1 MPGTRKGSEAGQRT
15 RQRPDTLELG
25 VLSADIRQQQQ
36 QREQERELE
45 QEQEQQEPDIEHW
58 SAAAAQP
65 TAATTRRSRWFN
77 FASKSRRR
85 RLLRCEEEQMQL
97 AVEPEHEHDLEQQ
110 QVRLAQPEITNIG
123 NSTLTIASPAATHIK
138 PAVPSSATASSHLAD
153 SFYSLANADAGDE
166 PKAAIDVEQ
175 QYKEQP
181 PSKPRLSVL
190 QRFASWRRSA
200 PDSLPSR
207 RHSRLQSGDLGS
219 QPQLS
224 ASASARNLRRLS
236 QMRRRRSSYYFSD
249 NERRIRA
256 NDKDFNSQFKY
267 HNNYIKTS
275 KYTLLTFLPFNLLE
289 QFQRLANFYFLC
301 LLVLQLIPAI
311 SSLTPVTTAI
321 PLIGVLTLTAVKD
334 AYDDIQRHLSDS
346 QVNNRKSKTLRNGK
360 LVEAKW
366 SDVQVGDVIRLDN
379 NQFVAADIMLLTT
392 SEPNGLCFIETAELD
407 GETNLKAKQC
417 LIETTELGEQ
427 HDLLWNFNG
436 EIICERPN
444 NLLNKF
450 EGTLMWKNQRFALD
464 NDKIL
469 LRGCVLR
476 NTQWCYGVVVFAGVD
491 TKLMQNSGKTQF
503 KSTGVDRLL
512 NFIIIGIVLFL
523 VSICA
528 LFALGCAIWEGL
540 IGQHFQLYLPWE
552 HIIPQEMVASG
563 ATVIGLLVFFSYAI
577 VLNTVVPISLY
588 VSVEVIRFAQS
599 FLINWDEEMYYA
611 RTQTYAKARTT
622 TLNEELGQIQYIF
635 SDKTGT
641 LTQNIMT
648 FNKCS
653 INGRTYGDVIDLRTG
668 ELIEITEQT
677 LFQTCNSNNSKSS
690 KSSSN
695 SKSSSGVNKRS
706 SSSASTAATPT
717 APPTI
722 LVHTAEV
729 HAKKSALLVTQD
741 GGTQLAH
748 SPEELCGRIASEQ
761 ATPAISTMENP
772 LARKQVHYLS
782 PSRSVANED
791 DVDDPGG
798 SKEDPGS
805 RSPSASPSASSGLG
819 ACFTRSGQRMRRQ
832 LSGGLSTSCA
842 SGSVSGDKVIILH
855 DNQPEHEHHHQQQQQ
870 QQQQKQQHEQ
880 QTNRK
885 LVKFNLTPSAS
896 SATECE
902 TSAIDSDS
910 GCCAPFRPHHHSHR
924 NSERNNSSRR
934 NSNCNSNSST
944 NTNTNTNTNN
954 NNSSSSTTTTT
965 TTTNAHH
972 RYLSTHRFATNWS
985 SSHQKVHMLEPVDF
999 SANPHH
1005 EVDFRWYDRTLLDAV
1020 RSDEEHS
1027 QNFFRLLA
1035 LCHTVMAETVDGRLE
1050 YQAQSPDEAA
1060 LVSAARNFGFVFRTR
1075 TPNSITIEVMGRI
1088 EEYELLHILDFNN
1101 VRKRMSVILRR
1112 GNSVV
1117 LYCKGADN
1125 VIYDRLHSGQED
1137 LKARTQDHLNKFAGE
1152 GLRTLV
1158 LAERRLSEQYYNDWR
1173 SRQQEAAL
1181 SMDSRESKLNAVYEE
1196 VESGMQ
1202 LLGVTA
1208 IEDKLQDGVPKS
1220 IANLQNAGIKIWVL
1234 TGDKQETAI
1243 NIGYSCQLLTDE
1255 LVDVFIVDGNSVE
1268 EVEKQLR
1275 QFKESIKIFDRFR
1288 PGGTE
1293 AMNHFNSDSSMDPMS
1308 VAMTQT
1314 SAFMQDANGSTMPP
1328 PPAISVVTFRW
1339 DAKIKDNKG
1348 GPDSAECNDIF
1359 GDPEKNSD
1367 GRRTAPS
1374 VIVDENTGFAL
1385 VVNGHSLVH
1394 CLSPELESKFLDIA
1408 SQCKAVICCRVTP
1421 LQKAL
1426 VVELIKRAKN
1436 AVTLAIGDGA
1446 NDVSMIKAA
1455 HIGVGI
1461 SGQEGLQAVLSSDYA
1476 IAQFCHLE
1484 RLLLV
1489 HGRWSY
1495 YRMCKFLRYFFY
1507 KNFAFTLCHCWY
1519 SLFCGFSAQTVFDP
1533 MFISVYNLFYTSL
1546 PVLALGVFE
1555 QDVSDKNSVE
1565 YPRLYTPGLKSEL
1578 FNIREFIYSVLHGAF
1593 TSLILFLIPYGVYK
1607 DGVSHNGYIL
1617 SDHMTL
1623 GAVVATILIV
1633 DNTAQIALYTSYW
1646 TIVNHITIW
1655 GSLIWYFVLDY
1666 FYNYVIGG
1674 PYVGS
1679 LTQAIKDLT
1688 FWMTMLITVVMLMAP
1703 VLAYKFYLLDVHPSL
1718 SDKIRQKSLK
1728 KVHSRVSSDVRRTPS
1743 SRRGRRSVR
1752 SGYAFAHQEGFGRL
1766 ITSGK
1771 IMHKMPQ
1778 DFAFPLGLGTK
1789 KSQTLHN
1796 SVAASVDGMNNK
1808 QQNHTN
1814 NSGGTKT
1821 NDNNNTNLRH
1831 NQNNQIHSSMADI
1844 RHDGRASGE
1853 RYQGSASTDELSP
1866 RAPCQDLD
1874 TINL

>member
-1 MPGTRKGSEAGQRT
+1 MIGGRRCSEAAR
-15 RQRPDTLELG
+15 RLRRRPDTLELSVLGGQPMETELQEDNERTPTTGAGNVNEPG
-25 VLSADIRQQQQ
+25 VEASEASCSAPSKR
-36 QREQERELE
+36 
-45 QEQEQQEPDIEHW
+45 
-58 SAAAAQP
+58 
-65 TAATTRRSRWFN
+65 TRWFQ
-77 FASKSRRR
+77 FGRSSKNRRKRLHCDEDEDVEQPDRRNSDLEGSRRA
-85 RLLRCEEEQMQL
+85 C
-97 AVEPEHEHDLEQQ
+97 
-110 QVRLAQPEITNIG
+110 LAQPEGMNIG
-123 NSTLTIASPAATHIK
+123 SSTQTIVTPLMIG
-138 PAVPSSATASSHLAD
+138 D
-153 SFYSLANADAGDE
+153 SFYSLAPGGGNPPPNKSDDQE
-166 PKAAIDVEQ
+166 L
-175 QYKEQP
+175 YKQRD
-181 PSKPRLSVL
+181 PSVASESKSV
-190 QRFASWRRSA
+190 
-200 PDSLPSR
+200 PS
-207 RHSRLQSGDLGS
+207 
-219 QPQLS
+219 
-224 ASASARNLRRLS
+224 LRRLS
-236 QMRRRRSSYYFSD
+236 QIRRRRSSYYFSE

-256 NDKDFNSQFKY
+256 NDKEFNAQFKY

-275 KYTLLTFLPFNLLE
+275 KYSLFTFLPFNLLE

-334 AYDDIQRHLSDS
+334 AYDDIQRHISDS

-366 SDVQVGDVIRLDN
+366 SEVQVGDVIRLDN
-379 NQFVAADIMLLTT
+379 NQFVAADTLLLST

-417 LIETTELGEQ
+417 LTETIELGDR

-450 EGTLMWKNQRFALD
+450 DGTLIWRGQRFALD
-464 NDKIL
+464 NEKIL

-528 LFALGCAIWEGL
+528 LFAIGCAIWEGL

-552 HIIPQEMVASG
+552 HIIPKDYIPTG

-588 VSVEVIRFAQS
+588 VSVEVIRFVQS
-599 FLINWDEEMYYA
+599 FLINWDEEMYYP
-611 RTQTYAKARTT
+611 TTNTYAKARTT

-653 INGRTYGDVIDLRTG
+653 INGRSYGDVIDLRTG
-668 ELIEITEQT
+668 ELVEITE
-677 LFQTCNSNNSKSS
+677 
-690 KSSSN
+690 
-695 SKSSSGVNKRS
+695 
-706 SSSASTAATPT
+706 
-717 APPTI
+717 
-722 LVHTAEV
+722 
-729 HAKKSALLVTQD
+729 ALQ
-741 GGTQLAH
+741 
-748 SPEELCGRIASEQ
+748 S
-761 ATPAISTMENP
+761 
-772 LARKQVHYLS
+772 
-782 PSRSVANED
+782 
-791 DVDDPGG
+791 
-798 SKEDPGS
+798 
-805 RSPSASPSASSGLG
+805 
-819 ACFTRSGQRMRRQ
+819 
-832 LSGGLSTSCA
+832 
-842 SGSVSGDKVIILH
+842 
-855 DNQPEHEHHHQQQQQ
+855 
-870 QQQQKQQHEQ
+870 
-880 QTNRK
+880 
-885 LVKFNLTPSAS
+885 
-896 SATECE
+896 
-902 TSAIDSDS
+902 
-910 GCCAPFRPHHHSHR
+910 
-924 NSERNNSSRR
+924 
-934 NSNCNSNSST
+934 
-944 NTNTNTNTNN
+944 
-954 NNSSSSTTTTT
+954 
-965 TTTNAHH
+965 
-972 RYLSTHRFATNWS
+972 
-985 SSHQKVHMLEPVDF
+985 VDF

-1005 EVDFRWYDRTLLDAV
+1005 ESDFRWYDRTLLDAV

-1027 QNFFRLLA
+1027 HVFFRLLA
-1035 LCHTVMAETVDGRLE
+1035 LCHTVMAETVDGKLE

-1075 TPNSITIEVMGRI
+1075 TPNSITIEVMGQT
-1088 EEYELLHILDFNN
+1088 EEYELLNILDFNN

-1112 GNSVV
+1112 GDSMV

-1125 VIYDRLHSGQED
+1125 VIYDRLHGGQED
-1137 LKARTQDHLNKFAGE
+1137 LKARTLDHLNKFAGE
-1152 GLRTLV
+1152 GLRTLA
-1158 LAERRLSEQYYNDWR
+1158 LAERRLTEQYYNDWR

-1181 SMDSRESKLNAVYEE
+1181 SMDSREQKLNAIYEE
-1196 VESGMQ
+1196 IESEMQ
-1202 LLGVTA
+1202 LVGVTA

-1255 LVDVFIVDGNSVE
+1255 LADVFIVDGNSVE

-1275 QFKESIKIFDRFR
+1275 QFKESIRIYNRFR
-1288 PGGTE
+1288 PGG
-1293 AMNHFNSDSSMDPMS
+1293 FDPFDRLNSDSNMDPLS
-1308 VAMTQT
+1308 VTMTQT
-1314 SAFMQDANGSTMPP
+1314 SAFMQETNLPPTPPP

-1339 DAKIKDNKG
+1339 DEKNKDNKG
-1348 GPDSAECNDIF
+1348 GPDSAECNDLF
-1359 GDPEKNSD
+1359 GDEKGSED
-1367 GRRTAPS
+1367 GGTAS
-1374 VIVDENTGFAL
+1374 IVVDENTGFAL

-1394 CLSPELESKFLDIA
+1394 CLSPELENKFLDIA
-1408 SQCKAVICCRVTP
+1408 SQCKTVICCRVTP

-1461 SGQEGLQAVLSSDYA
+1461 SGQEGLQAVLSSDYS
-1476 IAQFCHLE
+1476 IAQFRYLE

-1519 SLFCGFSAQTVFDP
+1519 SFFCGFSAQTVFDP

-1555 QDVSDKNSVE
+1555 QDVSDKNSLE
-1565 YPRLYTPGLKSEL
+1565 FPRLYTPGLKSEL

-1593 TSLILFLIPYGVYK
+1593 TSLVLFLIPYGVYK
-1607 DGVSHNGYIL
+1607 DGVSANGFIV

-1633 DNTAQIALYTSYW
+1633 DNTAQISLYTSYW
-1646 TIVNHITIW
+1646 TVVNHVTIW
-1655 GSLIWYFVLDY
+1655 GSLVWYFVLDY

-1679 LTQAIKDLT
+1679 LTQAMKDLT
-1688 FWMTMLITVVMLMAP
+1688 FWVTMLITVMTLVAP

-1728 KVHSRVSSDVRRTPS
+1728 KIHSRASSDVRRTAS

-1771 IMHKMPQ
+1771 IMHKLPQ

-1789 KSQTLHN
+1789 KTQVLHN
-1796 SVAASVDGMNNK
+1796 NLNSADGPNSKSNNVTG
-1808 QQNHTN
+1808 QHMV
-1814 NSGGTKT
+1814 
-1821 NDNNNTNLRH
+1821 NNNTNMRQ
-1831 NQNNQIHSSMADI
+1831 NQNQNHSSMADI
-1844 RHDGRASGE
+1844 TADGRANGGDDGRGSG
-1853 RYQGSASTDELSP
+1853 GSDDMSP

>member
-1 MPGTRKGSEAGQRT
+1 MGTKT
-15 RQRPDTLELG
+15 
-25 VLSADIRQQQQ
+25 
-36 QREQERELE
+36 
-45 QEQEQQEPDIEHW
+45 
-58 SAAAAQP
+58 
-65 TAATTRRSRWFN
+65 
-77 FASKSRRR
+77 
-85 RLLRCEEEQMQL
+85 
-97 AVEPEHEHDLEQQ
+97 
-110 QVRLAQPEITNIG
+110 
-123 NSTLTIASPAATHIK
+123 
-138 PAVPSSATASSHLAD
+138 
-153 SFYSLANADAGDE
+153 
-166 PKAAIDVEQ
+166 
-175 QYKEQP
+175 
-181 PSKPRLSVL
+181 
-190 QRFASWRRSA
+190 
-200 PDSLPSR
+200 
-207 RHSRLQSGDLGS
+207 
-219 QPQLS
+219 QPQL
-224 ASASARNLRRLS
+224 AKE
-236 QMRRRRSSYYFSD
+236 

-256 NDKDFNSQFKY
+256 NDKEFNAQFKY

-275 KYTLLTFLPFNLLE
+275 KYSLFTFLPFNLLE

-334 AYDDIQRHLSDS
+334 AYDDIQRHISDS

-366 SDVQVGDVIRLDN
+366 SEVQVGDVIRLDN
-379 NQFVAADIMLLTT
+379 NQFVAADTLLLST

-417 LIETTELGEQ
+417 LTETIELGDR

-450 EGTLMWKNQRFALD
+450 DGTLIWRGQRFALD
-464 NDKIL
+464 NEKIL

-528 LFALGCAIWEGL
+528 LFAIGCAIWEGL

-552 HIIPQEMVASG
+552 HIIPKDYIPTG

-588 VSVEVIRFAQS
+588 VSVEVIRFVQS
-599 FLINWDEEMYYA
+599 FLINWDEEMYYP
-611 RTQTYAKARTT
+611 TTNTYAKARTT

-653 INGRTYGDVIDLRTG
+653 INGRSYGDVIDLRTG
-668 ELIEITEQT
+668 ELVEITE
-677 LFQTCNSNNSKSS
+677 
-690 KSSSN
+690 
-695 SKSSSGVNKRS
+695 
-706 SSSASTAATPT
+706 
-717 APPTI
+717 
-722 LVHTAEV
+722 
-729 HAKKSALLVTQD
+729 ALQ
-741 GGTQLAH
+741 
-748 SPEELCGRIASEQ
+748 S
-761 ATPAISTMENP
+761 
-772 LARKQVHYLS
+772 
-782 PSRSVANED
+782 
-791 DVDDPGG
+791 
-798 SKEDPGS
+798 
-805 RSPSASPSASSGLG
+805 
-819 ACFTRSGQRMRRQ
+819 
-832 LSGGLSTSCA
+832 
-842 SGSVSGDKVIILH
+842 
-855 DNQPEHEHHHQQQQQ
+855 
-870 QQQQKQQHEQ
+870 
-880 QTNRK
+880 
-885 LVKFNLTPSAS
+885 
-896 SATECE
+896 
-902 TSAIDSDS
+902 
-910 GCCAPFRPHHHSHR
+910 
-924 NSERNNSSRR
+924 
-934 NSNCNSNSST
+934 
-944 NTNTNTNTNN
+944 
-954 NNSSSSTTTTT
+954 
-965 TTTNAHH
+965 
-972 RYLSTHRFATNWS
+972 
-985 SSHQKVHMLEPVDF
+985 VDF

-1005 EVDFRWYDRTLLDAV
+1005 ETDFRWYDRTLLDAV

-1027 QNFFRLLA
+1027 HVFFRLLA
-1035 LCHTVMAETVDGRLE
+1035 LCHTVMAETVDGKLE

-1075 TPNSITIEVMGRI
+1075 TPNSITIEVMGQT
-1088 EEYELLHILDFNN
+1088 EEYELLNILDFNN

-1112 GNSVV
+1112 GDSMV

-1125 VIYDRLHSGQED
+1125 VIYDRLHGGQED

-1152 GLRTLV
+1152 GLRTLA
-1158 LAERRLSEQYYNDWR
+1158 LAERRLTEQYYNDWR

-1181 SMDSRESKLNAVYEE
+1181 SMDSREQKLNAIYEE
-1196 VESGMQ
+1196 IESEMQ
-1202 LLGVTA
+1202 LVGVTA

-1255 LVDVFIVDGNSVE
+1255 LADVFIVDGNSVE

-1275 QFKESIKIFDRFR
+1275 QFKESIKIYNRFR
-1288 PGGTE
+1288 PGGFE
-1293 AMNHFNSDSSMDPMS
+1293 ALDRLNSDSNMDPLS
-1308 VAMTQT
+1308 VTMTQT
-1314 SAFMQDANGSTMPP
+1314 SAFMQETNLPPTPPP

-1339 DAKIKDNKG
+1339 DEKNKDNKG
-1348 GPDSAECNDIF
+1348 GPDSAECNDLF
-1359 GDPEKNSD
+1359 GDDKRSED
-1367 GRRTAPS
+1367 GGTAS
-1374 VIVDENTGFAL
+1374 IVVDESTGFAL

-1394 CLSPELESKFLDIA
+1394 CLSPELENKFLDIA

-1461 SGQEGLQAVLSSDYA
+1461 SGQEGLQAVLSSDYS
-1476 IAQFCHLE
+1476 IAQFRYLE

-1555 QDVSDKNSVE
+1555 QDVSDKNSLE
-1565 YPRLYTPGLKSEL
+1565 FPRLYTPGLKSEL

-1593 TSLILFLIPYGVYK
+1593 TSLVLFLIPYGVYK
-1607 DGVSHNGYIL
+1607 DGVSANGFIV

-1633 DNTAQIALYTSYW
+1633 DNTAQISLYTSYW
-1646 TIVNHITIW
+1646 TVVNHVTIW
-1655 GSLIWYFVLDY
+1655 GSLVWYFVLDY

-1679 LTQAIKDLT
+1679 LSQAMKDLT
-1688 FWMTMLITVVMLMAP
+1688 FWVTMLITVMALVAP

-1728 KVHSRVSSDVRRTPS
+1728 KIHSRTSSVVRRTAS

-1771 IMHKMPQ
+1771 IMHKLPQ

-1789 KSQTLHN
+1789 KTQVLHN
-1796 SVAASVDGMNNK
+1796 NLNSADGPNSK
-1808 QQNHTN
+1808 TN
-1814 NSGGTKT
+1814 NVTGHHMV
-1821 NDNNNTNLRH
+1821 NNNTNMRQ
-1831 NQNNQIHSSMADI
+1831 NQNQHHSSMADI
-1844 RHDGRASGE
+1844 TADGRGNGGDDGRGSG
-1853 RYQGSASTDELSP
+1853 GSDDMSP

>member
-1 MPGTRKGSEAGQRT
+1 MGTKT
-15 RQRPDTLELG
+15 
-25 VLSADIRQQQQ
+25 
-36 QREQERELE
+36 
-45 QEQEQQEPDIEHW
+45 
-58 SAAAAQP
+58 
-65 TAATTRRSRWFN
+65 
-77 FASKSRRR
+77 
-85 RLLRCEEEQMQL
+85 
-97 AVEPEHEHDLEQQ
+97 
-110 QVRLAQPEITNIG
+110 
-123 NSTLTIASPAATHIK
+123 
-138 PAVPSSATASSHLAD
+138 
-153 SFYSLANADAGDE
+153 
-166 PKAAIDVEQ
+166 
-175 QYKEQP
+175 
-181 PSKPRLSVL
+181 
-190 QRFASWRRSA
+190 
-200 PDSLPSR
+200 
-207 RHSRLQSGDLGS
+207 
-219 QPQLS
+219 QPQL
-224 ASASARNLRRLS
+224 AKE
-236 QMRRRRSSYYFSD
+236 

-256 NDKDFNSQFKY
+256 NDKEFNAQFKY

-275 KYTLLTFLPFNLLE
+275 KYSLFTFLPFNLLE

-334 AYDDIQRHLSDS
+334 AYDDIQRHISDS

-366 SDVQVGDVIRLDN
+366 SEVQVGDVIRLDN
-379 NQFVAADIMLLTT
+379 NQFVAADTLLLST

-417 LIETTELGEQ
+417 LTETIELGDR
-427 HDLLWNFNG
+427 HDSLWNFNG

-450 EGTLMWKNQRFALD
+450 DGTLIWRGQRFALD
-464 NDKIL
+464 NEKIL

-528 LFALGCAIWEGL
+528 LFAIGCAIWEGL

-552 HIIPQEMVASG
+552 HIIPKDYIPTG

-588 VSVEVIRFAQS
+588 VSVEVIRFVQS
-599 FLINWDEEMYYA
+599 FLINWDEEMYYP
-611 RTQTYAKARTT
+611 TTNTYAKARTT

-653 INGRTYGDVIDLRTG
+653 INGRSYGDVIDLRTG
-668 ELIEITEQT
+668 ELVEITEQQT
-677 LFQTCNSNNSKSS
+677 IFQNSNTNNRPSPL
-690 KSSSN
+690 
-695 SKSSSGVNKRS
+695 SGAIV
-706 SSSASTAATPT
+706 
-717 APPTI
+717 APPAAPPPII
-722 LVHTAEV
+722 LVHKAEV
-729 HAKKSALLVTQD
+729 HAKKTSMVVTSSGEAQVLPDRPRSDIERSAPPMD
-741 GGTQLAH
+741 
-748 SPEELCGRIASEQ
+748 ASEKRPGLKHVRYS
-761 ATPAISTMENP
+761 A
-772 LARKQVHYLS
+772 
-782 PSRSVANED
+782 PSRSQDAD
-791 DVDDPGG
+791 AG
-798 SKEDPGS
+798 
-805 RSPSASPSASSGLG
+805 RLSPRLDG
-819 ACFTRSGQRMRRQ
+819 
-832 LSGGLSTSCA
+832 SGGLSPPVGNEERRISGGFKRSGAGCMQRQLSRTSSC
-842 SGSVSGDKVIILH
+842 DKAL
-855 DNQPEHEHHHQQQQQ
+855 Q
-870 QQQQKQQHEQ
+870 
-880 QTNRK
+880 
-885 LVKFNLTPSAS
+885 S
-896 SATECE
+896 
-902 TSAIDSDS
+902 
-910 GCCAPFRPHHHSHR
+910 
-924 NSERNNSSRR
+924 
-934 NSNCNSNSST
+934 
-944 NTNTNTNTNN
+944 
-954 NNSSSSTTTTT
+954 
-965 TTTNAHH
+965 
-972 RYLSTHRFATNWS
+972 
-985 SSHQKVHMLEPVDF
+985 VDF

-1005 EVDFRWYDRTLLDAV
+1005 ESDFRWYDRTLLDAV

-1027 QNFFRLLA
+1027 HVFFRLLA
-1035 LCHTVMAETVDGRLE
+1035 LCHTVMAETVDGKLE

-1075 TPNSITIEVMGRI
+1075 TPNSITIEVMGQT
-1088 EEYELLHILDFNN
+1088 EEYELLNILDFNN

-1112 GNSVV
+1112 GDSMV

-1125 VIYDRLHSGQED
+1125 VIYDRLHGGQED

-1152 GLRTLV
+1152 GLRTLA
-1158 LAERRLSEQYYNDWR
+1158 LAERRLTEQYYNDWR

-1181 SMDSRESKLNAVYEE
+1181 SMDSREQKLNAIYEE
-1196 VESGMQ
+1196 IESEMQ
-1202 LLGVTA
+1202 LVGVTA

-1255 LVDVFIVDGNSVE
+1255 LADVFIVDGNSVE

-1275 QFKESIKIFDRFR
+1275 QFKESIKIYNRFR
-1288 PGGTE
+1288 PGG
-1293 AMNHFNSDSSMDPMS
+1293 FDPFDRLNSDSNMDPLS
-1308 VAMTQT
+1308 VTMTQT
-1314 SAFMQDANGSTMPP
+1314 SAFMQETNLPPTPPP
-1328 PPAISVVTFRW
+1328 PPAISVVTF
-1339 DAKIKDNKG
+1339 
-1348 GPDSAECNDIF
+1348 SAECNNLF
-1359 GDPEKNSD
+1359 GDEKGSED
-1367 GRRTAPS
+1367 GGTAS
-1374 VIVDENTGFAL
+1374 IVVDENTGFAL

-1394 CLSPELESKFLDIA
+1394 CLSPELENKFLDIA

-1461 SGQEGLQAVLSSDYA
+1461 SGQEGLQAVLSSDYS
-1476 IAQFCHLE
+1476 IAQFRYLE

-1555 QDVSDKNSVE
+1555 QDVSDKNSLE
-1565 YPRLYTPGLKSEL
+1565 FPRLYTPGLKSEL

-1593 TSLILFLIPYGVYK
+1593 TSLVLFLIPYGVYK
-1607 DGVSHNGYIL
+1607 DGVSANGFVV

-1633 DNTAQIALYTSYW
+1633 DNTAQISLYTSYW
-1646 TIVNHITIW
+1646 TVVNHVTIW
-1655 GSLIWYFVLDY
+1655 GSLVWYFVLDY

-1679 LTQAIKDLT
+1679 LTQAMKDLT
-1688 FWMTMLITVVMLMAP
+1688 FWVTMLITVMALVAP

-1728 KVHSRVSSDVRRTPS
+1728 KIHSRASSDVRRTAS

-1771 IMHKMPQ
+1771 IMHKLPQ

-1789 KSQTLHN
+1789 KTQVLHN
-1796 SVAASVDGMNNK
+1796 NLNSADGPNSKGNNVTG
-1808 QQNHTN
+1808 HHMV
-1814 NSGGTKT
+1814 
-1821 NDNNNTNLRH
+1821 NNNTNMRH
-1831 NQNNQIHSSMADI
+1831 NQNQNHSSMADI
-1844 RHDGRASGE
+1844 TADGRGNGGDDGRGSG
-1853 RYQGSASTDELSP
+1853 GSDDMSP

>member
-1 MPGTRKGSEAGQRT
+1 MIGGRRCSEAAR
-15 RQRPDTLELG
+15 RLRRRPDTLELS
-25 VLSADIRQQQQ
+25 VLGGQPMDTELQEDNERTPTTGAGNVNEIGKEAPEASCSAPSKR
-36 QREQERELE
+36 
-45 QEQEQQEPDIEHW
+45 
-58 SAAAAQP
+58 
-65 TAATTRRSRWFN
+65 TRWFQ
-77 FASKSRRR
+77 FARSSKNRRKRLHCDEDEDVEQPDRRNSDLEGSRRA
-85 RLLRCEEEQMQL
+85 C
-97 AVEPEHEHDLEQQ
+97 
-110 QVRLAQPEITNIG
+110 LAQPEGMNIG
-123 NSTLTIASPAATHIK
+123 SSTQTIATPLMIG
-138 PAVPSSATASSHLAD
+138 D
-153 SFYSLANADAGDE
+153 SFYSLAPGGGNPPPNKSDDQE
-166 PKAAIDVEQ
+166 L
-175 QYKEQP
+175 YKQRD
-181 PSKPRLSVL
+181 PSVASESKSV
-190 QRFASWRRSA
+190 
-200 PDSLPSR
+200 PS
-207 RHSRLQSGDLGS
+207 
-219 QPQLS
+219 
-224 ASASARNLRRLS
+224 LRRLS
-236 QMRRRRSSYYFSD
+236 QIRRRRSSYYFSE

-256 NDKDFNSQFKY
+256 NDKEFNAQFKY

-275 KYTLLTFLPFNLLE
+275 KYSLFTFLPFNLLE

-334 AYDDIQRHLSDS
+334 AYDDIQRHISDS

-366 SDVQVGDVIRLDN
+366 SEVQVGDVIRLDN
-379 NQFVAADIMLLTT
+379 NQFVAADTLLLST

-417 LIETTELGEQ
+417 LTETIELGDR

-450 EGTLMWKNQRFALD
+450 DGTLIWRGQRFALD
-464 NDKIL
+464 NEKIL

-528 LFALGCAIWEGL
+528 LFAIGCAIWEGL

-552 HIIPQEMVASG
+552 HIIPKDYIPTG

-588 VSVEVIRFAQS
+588 VSVEVIRFVQS
-599 FLINWDEEMYYA
+599 FLINWDEEMYYP
-611 RTQTYAKARTT
+611 TTNTYAKARTT

-653 INGRTYGDVIDLRTG
+653 INGRSYGDVIDLRTG
-668 ELIEITEQT
+668 ELVEITE
-677 LFQTCNSNNSKSS
+677 
-690 KSSSN
+690 
-695 SKSSSGVNKRS
+695 
-706 SSSASTAATPT
+706 
-717 APPTI
+717 
-722 LVHTAEV
+722 
-729 HAKKSALLVTQD
+729 ALQ
-741 GGTQLAH
+741 
-748 SPEELCGRIASEQ
+748 S
-761 ATPAISTMENP
+761 
-772 LARKQVHYLS
+772 
-782 PSRSVANED
+782 
-791 DVDDPGG
+791 
-798 SKEDPGS
+798 
-805 RSPSASPSASSGLG
+805 
-819 ACFTRSGQRMRRQ
+819 
-832 LSGGLSTSCA
+832 
-842 SGSVSGDKVIILH
+842 
-855 DNQPEHEHHHQQQQQ
+855 
-870 QQQQKQQHEQ
+870 
-880 QTNRK
+880 
-885 LVKFNLTPSAS
+885 
-896 SATECE
+896 
-902 TSAIDSDS
+902 
-910 GCCAPFRPHHHSHR
+910 
-924 NSERNNSSRR
+924 
-934 NSNCNSNSST
+934 
-944 NTNTNTNTNN
+944 
-954 NNSSSSTTTTT
+954 
-965 TTTNAHH
+965 
-972 RYLSTHRFATNWS
+972 
-985 SSHQKVHMLEPVDF
+985 VDF

-1005 EVDFRWYDRTLLDAV
+1005 ESDFRWYDRTLLDAV

-1027 QNFFRLLA
+1027 HVFFRLLA
-1035 LCHTVMAETVDGRLE
+1035 LCHTVMAETVDGKLE

-1075 TPNSITIEVMGRI
+1075 TPNSITIEVMGQT
-1088 EEYELLHILDFNN
+1088 EEYELLNILDFNN

-1112 GNSVV
+1112 GDSMV

-1125 VIYDRLHSGQED
+1125 VIYDRLHGGQED

-1152 GLRTLV
+1152 GLRTLA
-1158 LAERRLSEQYYNDWR
+1158 LAERRLTEQYYNDWR

-1181 SMDSRESKLNAVYEE
+1181 SMDSREQKLNAIYEE
-1196 VESGMQ
+1196 IESEMQ
-1202 LLGVTA
+1202 LVGVTA

-1255 LVDVFIVDGNSVE
+1255 LADVFIVDGNSVE

-1275 QFKESIKIFDRFR
+1275 QFKESIKIYNRFR
-1288 PGGTE
+1288 PGG
-1293 AMNHFNSDSSMDPMS
+1293 FDPFDRLNSDSNMDPLS
-1308 VAMTQT
+1308 VTMTQT
-1314 SAFMQDANGSTMPP
+1314 SAFMQETNLPPTPPP

-1339 DAKIKDNKG
+1339 DEKNKDNKG
-1348 GPDSAECNDIF
+1348 GPDSAECNDLF
-1359 GDPEKNSD
+1359 GDEKGSED
-1367 GRRTAPS
+1367 GGTAS
-1374 VIVDENTGFAL
+1374 IVVDENTGFAL

-1394 CLSPELESKFLDIA
+1394 CLSPELENKFLDIA

-1461 SGQEGLQAVLSSDYA
+1461 SGQEGLQAVLSSDYS
-1476 IAQFCHLE
+1476 IAQFRYLE

-1555 QDVSDKNSVE
+1555 QDVSDKNSLE
-1565 YPRLYTPGLKSEL
+1565 FPRLYTPGLKSEL

-1593 TSLILFLIPYGVYK
+1593 TSLVLFLIPYGVYK
-1607 DGVSHNGYIL
+1607 DGVSANGFIV

-1633 DNTAQIALYTSYW
+1633 DNTAQISLYTSYW
-1646 TIVNHITIW
+1646 TVVNHVTIW
-1655 GSLIWYFVLDY
+1655 GSLVWYFVLDY

-1679 LTQAIKDLT
+1679 LTQAMKDLT
-1688 FWMTMLITVVMLMAP
+1688 FWVTMLITVMTLVAP

-1728 KVHSRVSSDVRRTPS
+1728 KIHSRASSDVRRTAS

-1771 IMHKMPQ
+1771 IMHKLPQ

-1789 KSQTLHN
+1789 KTQVLHN
-1796 SVAASVDGMNNK
+1796 NLNSADGPNSKSNNVTG
-1808 QQNHTN
+1808 QHMV
-1814 NSGGTKT
+1814 
-1821 NDNNNTNLRH
+1821 NNNTNMRQ
-1831 NQNNQIHSSMADI
+1831 NQNQNHSSMADI
-1844 RHDGRASGE
+1844 TADGRVNGGDDGRGSG
-1853 RYQGSASTDELSP
+1853 GSDDMSP

>member
-1 MPGTRKGSEAGQRT
+1 MGTKT
-15 RQRPDTLELG
+15 
-25 VLSADIRQQQQ
+25 
-36 QREQERELE
+36 
-45 QEQEQQEPDIEHW
+45 
-58 SAAAAQP
+58 
-65 TAATTRRSRWFN
+65 
-77 FASKSRRR
+77 
-85 RLLRCEEEQMQL
+85 
-97 AVEPEHEHDLEQQ
+97 
-110 QVRLAQPEITNIG
+110 
-123 NSTLTIASPAATHIK
+123 
-138 PAVPSSATASSHLAD
+138 
-153 SFYSLANADAGDE
+153 
-166 PKAAIDVEQ
+166 
-175 QYKEQP
+175 
-181 PSKPRLSVL
+181 
-190 QRFASWRRSA
+190 
-200 PDSLPSR
+200 
-207 RHSRLQSGDLGS
+207 
-219 QPQLS
+219 QPQL
-224 ASASARNLRRLS
+224 AKE
-236 QMRRRRSSYYFSD
+236 

-256 NDKDFNSQFKY
+256 NDKEFNAQFKY

-275 KYTLLTFLPFNLLE
+275 KYSLFTFLPFNLLE

-334 AYDDIQRHLSDS
+334 AYDDIQRHISDS

-366 SDVQVGDVIRLDN
+366 SEVQVGDVIRLDN
-379 NQFVAADIMLLTT
+379 NQFVAADTLLLST

-417 LIETTELGEQ
+417 LTETIELGDR

-450 EGTLMWKNQRFALD
+450 DGTLIWRGQRFALD
-464 NDKIL
+464 NEKIL

-528 LFALGCAIWEGL
+528 LFAIGCAIWEGL

-552 HIIPQEMVASG
+552 HIIPKDYIPTG

-588 VSVEVIRFAQS
+588 VSVEVIRFVQS
-599 FLINWDEEMYYA
+599 FLINWDEEMYYP
-611 RTQTYAKARTT
+611 TTNTYAKARTT

-653 INGRTYGDVIDLRTG
+653 INGRSYGDVIDLRTG
-668 ELIEITEQT
+668 ELVEITEQQT
-677 LFQTCNSNNSKSS
+677 IFQNSNTNNRPSP
-690 KSSSN
+690 
-695 SKSSSGVNKRS
+695 SSGAIV
-706 SSSASTAATPT
+706 
-717 APPTI
+717 APPAAPPPII
-722 LVHTAEV
+722 LVHKAEV
-729 HAKKSALLVTQD
+729 HAKKTSMVVTSSGEAQVLPDRPRSDLERSAPPMDTSDKRPGLKHVRYS
-741 GGTQLAH
+741 A
-748 SPEELCGRIASEQ
+748 
-761 ATPAISTMENP
+761 
-772 LARKQVHYLS
+772 
-782 PSRSVANED
+782 PSRSQDED
-791 DVDDPGG
+791 AGRLSPRLGG
-798 SKEDPGS
+798 SGL
-805 RSPSASPSASSGLG
+805 SPPVGNEERRISGG
-819 ACFTRSGQRMRRQ
+819 FKRSGAGCMQRQ
-832 LSGGLSTSCA
+832 LSRTSSC
-842 SGSVSGDKVIILH
+842 DKAL
-855 DNQPEHEHHHQQQQQ
+855 Q
-870 QQQQKQQHEQ
+870 
-880 QTNRK
+880 
-885 LVKFNLTPSAS
+885 S
-896 SATECE
+896 
-902 TSAIDSDS
+902 
-910 GCCAPFRPHHHSHR
+910 
-924 NSERNNSSRR
+924 
-934 NSNCNSNSST
+934 
-944 NTNTNTNTNN
+944 
-954 NNSSSSTTTTT
+954 
-965 TTTNAHH
+965 
-972 RYLSTHRFATNWS
+972 
-985 SSHQKVHMLEPVDF
+985 VDF

-1005 EVDFRWYDRTLLDAV
+1005 ESDFRWYDRTLLDAV

-1027 QNFFRLLA
+1027 HVFFRLLA
-1035 LCHTVMAETVDGRLE
+1035 LCHTVMAETVDGKLE

-1075 TPNSITIEVMGRI
+1075 TPNSITIEVMGQT
-1088 EEYELLHILDFNN
+1088 EEYELLNILDFNN

-1112 GNSVV
+1112 GDSMV

-1125 VIYDRLHSGQED
+1125 VIYDRLHGGQED

-1152 GLRTLV
+1152 GLRTLA
-1158 LAERRLSEQYYNDWR
+1158 LAERRLTEQYYNDWR

-1181 SMDSRESKLNAVYEE
+1181 SMDSREQKLNAIYEE
-1196 VESGMQ
+1196 IESEMQ
-1202 LLGVTA
+1202 LVGVTA

-1255 LVDVFIVDGNSVE
+1255 LADVFIVDGNSVE

-1275 QFKESIKIFDRFR
+1275 QFKESIKIYNRFR
-1288 PGGTE
+1288 PGG
-1293 AMNHFNSDSSMDPMS
+1293 FDPFDRLNSDSNMDPLS
-1308 VAMTQT
+1308 VTMTQT
-1314 SAFMQDANGSTMPP
+1314 SAFMQETNLPPTPPP
-1328 PPAISVVTFRW
+1328 PPAISVVTF
-1339 DAKIKDNKG
+1339 
-1348 GPDSAECNDIF
+1348 SAECNDLF
-1359 GDPEKNSD
+1359 GDEKGSED
-1367 GRRTAPS
+1367 GGTAS
-1374 VIVDENTGFAL
+1374 IVVDENTGFAL

-1394 CLSPELESKFLDIA
+1394 CLSPELENKFLDIA

-1461 SGQEGLQAVLSSDYA
+1461 SGQEGLQAVLSSDYS
-1476 IAQFCHLE
+1476 IAQFRYLE

-1555 QDVSDKNSVE
+1555 QDVSDKNSLE
-1565 YPRLYTPGLKSEL
+1565 FPRLYTPGLKSEL

-1593 TSLILFLIPYGVYK
+1593 TSLVLFLIPYGVYK
-1607 DGVSHNGYIL
+1607 DGVSANGFIV

-1633 DNTAQIALYTSYW
+1633 DNTAQISLYTSYW
-1646 TIVNHITIW
+1646 TVVNHVTIW
-1655 GSLIWYFVLDY
+1655 GSLVWYFVLDY

-1679 LTQAIKDLT
+1679 LTQAMKDLT
-1688 FWMTMLITVVMLMAP
+1688 FWVTMLITVMTLVAP

-1728 KVHSRVSSDVRRTPS
+1728 KIHSRASSDVRRTAS

-1771 IMHKMPQ
+1771 IMHKLPQ

-1789 KSQTLHN
+1789 KTQVLHN
-1796 SVAASVDGMNNK
+1796 NLNSADGPNSKSNNVTG
-1808 QQNHTN
+1808 QHMV
-1814 NSGGTKT
+1814 
-1821 NDNNNTNLRH
+1821 NNNTNMRQ
-1831 NQNNQIHSSMADI
+1831 NQNQNHSSMADI
-1844 RHDGRASGE
+1844 TADGRVNGGDDGRGSG
-1853 RYQGSASTDELSP
+1853 GSDDMSP

>member
-1 MPGTRKGSEAGQRT
+1 MPGPNASHNGEQEYKQQRQMSGAKKVSLLQRLSSWKGSDVQDVPPARCQNHQSTNNCNRN
-15 RQRPDTLELG
+15 RSRSQSHD
-25 VLSADIRQQQQ
+25 LSAAT
-36 QREQERELE
+36 
-45 QEQEQQEPDIEHW
+45 
-58 SAAAAQP
+58 S
-65 TAATTRRSRWFN
+65 TTTRS
-77 FASKSRRR
+77 
-85 RLLRCEEEQMQL
+85 
-97 AVEPEHEHDLEQQ
+97 
-110 QVRLAQPEITNIG
+110 I
-123 NSTLTIASPAATHIK
+123 
-138 PAVPSSATASSHLAD
+138 
-153 SFYSLANADAGDE
+153 
-166 PKAAIDVEQ
+166 
-175 QYKEQP
+175 
-181 PSKPRLSVL
+181 
-190 QRFASWRRSA
+190 
-200 PDSLPSR
+200 
-207 RHSRLQSGDLGS
+207 
-219 QPQLS
+219 
-224 ASASARNLRRLS
+224 RRLS
-236 QMRRRRSSYYFSD
+236 QMRRRRSSYYFSE

-256 NDKDFNSQFKY
+256 NDKEFNTQFKY

-360 LVEAKW
+360 LIEAKW

-379 NQFVAADIMLLTT
+379 NQFVAADILLITT

-417 LIETTELGEQ
+417 LTETIELGEQ
-427 HDLLWNFNG
+427 HDALWSFNG

-450 EGTLMWKNQRFALD
+450 EGTLIWKNQRFALD

-523 VSICA
+523 ISICA
-528 LFALGCAIWEGL
+528 FFAVACAIWEGL
-540 IGQHFQLYLPWE
+540 IGQHFQLYLPWD
-552 HIIPQEMVASG
+552 HIIPKDMVASG

-588 VSVEVIRFAQS
+588 VSVEVIRFVQS

-611 RTQTYAKARTT
+611 RTNTYAKARTT

-668 ELIEITEQT
+668 ELIEINEA
-677 LFQTCNSNNSKSS
+677 
-690 KSSSN
+690 
-695 SKSSSGVNKRS
+695 V
-706 SSSASTAATPT
+706 
-717 APPTI
+717 
-722 LVHTAEV
+722 
-729 HAKKSALLVTQD
+729 
-741 GGTQLAH
+741 
-748 SPEELCGRIASEQ
+748 
-761 ATPAISTMENP
+761 
-772 LARKQVHYLS
+772 
-782 PSRSVANED
+782 PS
-791 DVDDPGG
+791 
-798 SKEDPGS
+798 
-805 RSPSASPSASSGLG
+805 
-819 ACFTRSGQRMRRQ
+819 
-832 LSGGLSTSCA
+832 
-842 SGSVSGDKVIILH
+842 I
-855 DNQPEHEHHHQQQQQ
+855 
-870 QQQQKQQHEQ
+870 
-880 QTNRK
+880 
-885 LVKFNLTPSAS
+885 
-896 SATECE
+896 
-902 TSAIDSDS
+902 
-910 GCCAPFRPHHHSHR
+910 
-924 NSERNNSSRR
+924 
-934 NSNCNSNSST
+934 
-944 NTNTNTNTNN
+944 
-954 NNSSSSTTTTT
+954 
-965 TTTNAHH
+965 
-972 RYLSTHRFATNWS
+972 
-985 SSHQKVHMLEPVDF
+985 DF
-999 SANPHH
+999 SGNPHH
-1005 EVDFRWYDRTLLDAV
+1005 ESDFRWYDRTLLDAV
-1020 RSDEEHS
+1020 RSDEEHTHI
-1027 QNFFRLLA
+1027 FFRLLA

-1075 TPNSITIEVMGRI
+1075 TPNSITIEVMGRL

-1112 GNSVV
+1112 GNAVV

-1125 VIYDRLHSGQED
+1125 VIYDRLHGGQED

-1158 LAERRLSEQYYNDWR
+1158 LAERRLTEQYYNDWR
-1173 SRQQEAAL
+1173 MRQQEASLA
-1181 SMDSRESKLNAVYEE
+1181 MDSREQRLNAIYEE
-1196 VESGMQ
+1196 IESEMQ
-1202 LLGVTA
+1202 LVGVTA

-1255 LVDVFIVDGNSVE
+1255 LADVFIVDGSSVE

-1275 QFKESIKIFDRFR
+1275 QFKESIKIFNRFR
-1288 PGGTE
+1288 PGGTNE
-1293 AMNHFNSDSSMDPMS
+1293 ALNHLNSGSQMDPLS
-1308 VAMTQT
+1308 VTMTQT
-1314 SAFMQDANGSTMPP
+1314 SAFMQETSSTPTPPPQIP

-1339 DAKIKDNKG
+1339 DDKIKDNKG
-1348 GPDSAECNDIF
+1348 GPDSAECNDVF
-1359 GDPEKNSD
+1359 GDPEKSED
-1367 GRRTAPS
+1367 GRTPS
-1374 VIVDENTGFAL
+1374 SIVVDESTGFAL

-1476 IAQFCHLE
+1476 IAQFRYLE

-1555 QDVSDKNSVE
+1555 QDVSDKNSLE
-1565 YPRLYTPGLKSEL
+1565 FPRLYTPGLKSEL

-1607 DGVSHNGYIL
+1607 DGVSQNGYIL

-1633 DNTAQIALYTSYW
+1633 DNTAQVSLYTSYW
-1646 TIVNHITIW
+1646 TVVNHVTIW

-1688 FWMTMLITVVMLMAP
+1688 FWVTMLITVVVLMAP

-1728 KVHSRVSSDVRRTPS
+1728 KIHSRASSDVRRTPS

-1771 IMHKMPQ
+1771 IMHKLPQ

-1789 KSQTLHN
+1789 KTQALHN
-1796 SVAASVDGMNNK
+1796 NVSEGNNTSSTK
-1808 QQNHTN
+1808 PTANHHNNN
-1814 NSGGTKT
+1814 NS
-1821 NDNNNTNLRH
+1821 NTN
-1831 NQNNQIHSSMADI
+1831 QNHSSMADI
-1844 RHDGRASGE
+1844 TGGELNGGPNGGLGGGDRRATGETVRGSG
-1853 RYQGSASTDELSP
+1853 GSSDLSP

>member
-1 MPGTRKGSEAGQRT
+1 MIGGRKCSDAARCL
-15 RQRPDTLELG
+15 RQRPDTLELA
-25 VLSADIRQQQQ
+25 VLGGNPA
-36 QREQERELE
+36 EPELQEDNDRTPELKNGDG
-45 QEQEQQEPDIEHW
+45 PG
-58 SAAAAQP
+58 SAAGE
-65 TAATTRRSRWFN
+65 ATCSATSRRTRWFQ
-77 FASKSRRR
+77 FARSSKSRRK
-85 RLLRCEEEQMQL
+85 RLHCEEDEETEEEDRRNPDKGCSQR
-97 AVEPEHEHDLEQQ
+97 AC
-110 QVRLAQPEITNIG
+110 LAQPEGMNIG
-123 NSTLTIASPAATHIK
+123 SSTQTIATP
-138 PAVPSSATASSHLAD
+138 LMMDD
-153 SFYSLANADAGDE
+153 SFYSLAPGT
-166 PKAAIDVEQ
+166 AIPSRNTTDDQE
-175 QYKEQP
+175 QYKQRD
-181 PSKPRLSVL
+181 PSVVSETK
-190 QRFASWRRSA
+190 
-200 PDSLPSR
+200 SLPS
-207 RHSRLQSGDLGS
+207 
-219 QPQLS
+219 
-224 ASASARNLRRLS
+224 LRRLS
-236 QMRRRRSSYYFSD
+236 QIRRRRSSYYFSE

-256 NDKDFNSQFKY
+256 NDKEFNAQFKY

-275 KYTLLTFLPFNLLE
+275 KYSLFTFLPFNLLE

-366 SDVQVGDVIRLDN
+366 SEVQVGDVIRLDN
-379 NQFVAADIMLLTT
+379 NQFVAADTLLLST

-417 LIETTELGEQ
+417 LTETIELGDR
-427 HDLLWNFNG
+427 HDSLWNFNG

-450 EGTLMWKNQRFALD
+450 DGTLIWRSQRFALD
-464 NDKIL
+464 NEKIL

-528 LFALGCAIWEGL
+528 LFAIGCAIWEGL

-552 HIIPQEMVASG
+552 HIIPKDYIPTG

-588 VSVEVIRFAQS
+588 VSVEVIRFVQS
-599 FLINWDEEMYYA
+599 FLINWDEEMYHA
-611 RTQTYAKARTT
+611 TTNTYAKARTT

-653 INGRTYGDVIDLRTG
+653 INGRSYGDVIDLRTG
-668 ELIEITEQT
+668 ELVEITEQQT
-677 LFQTCNSNNSKSS
+677 IFQNSNTSIRPSPA
-690 KSSSN
+690 
-695 SKSSSGVNKRS
+695 GG
-706 SSSASTAATPT
+706 AAA
-717 APPTI
+717 APPAAPPPII
-722 LVHTAEV
+722 LVHKAEV
-729 HAKKSALLVTQD
+729 HAKKSSLVVTSSGEAQV
-741 GGTQLAH
+741 AS
-748 SPEELCGRIASEQ
+748 SPIGPSSDLEYSAPPLD
-761 ATPAISTMENP
+761 ATERRPG
-772 LARKQVHYLS
+772 LKQVHYS
-782 PSRSVANED
+782 APSRSKNED
-791 DVDDPGG
+791 ANAGG
-798 SKEDPGS
+798 L
-805 RSPSASPSASSGLG
+805 SPRLAGGGGGLTPPICNEARRSSGGFKRTG
-819 ACFTRSGQRMRRQ
+819 AGYMQRQ
-832 LSGGLSTSCA
+832 LSRTNSC
-842 SGSVSGDKVIILH
+842 DKVKILH
-855 DNQPEHEHHHQQQQQ
+855 DTEQTEPHNMHHPKHHRKRLVKIRFKKSPSTVTLGVPFCQLEHHHEREPESTL
-870 QQQQKQQHEQ
+870 H
-880 QTNRK
+880 
-885 LVKFNLTPSAS
+885 L
-896 SATECE
+896 
-902 TSAIDSDS
+902 
-910 GCCAPFRPHHHSHR
+910 SH
-924 NSERNNSSRR
+924 
-934 NSNCNSNSST
+934 
-944 NTNTNTNTNN
+944 
-954 NNSSSSTTTTT
+954 SSTTK
-965 TTTNAHH
+965 HH
-972 RYLSTHRFATNWS
+972 HKTFATNWS
-985 SSHQKVHMLEPVDF
+985 SSPQRVHALQSVDF

-1005 EVDFRWYDRTLLDAV
+1005 ESEFRWYDRTLLDAV

-1027 QNFFRLLA
+1027 HVFFRLLA
-1035 LCHTVMAETVDGRLE
+1035 LCHTVMAETVDGKLE

-1075 TPNSITIEVMGRI
+1075 TPNSITIEVMGQL
-1088 EEYELLHILDFNN
+1088 EEYELLNILDFNN
-1101 VRKRMSVILRR
+1101 IRKRMSVILRR
-1112 GNSVV
+1112 GDSVV

-1125 VIYDRLHSGQED
+1125 VIYDRLHGGQED

-1152 GLRTLV
+1152 GLRTLA
-1158 LAERRLSEQYYNDWR
+1158 LAERRLTQQYYNDWR
-1173 SRQQEAAL
+1173 LRQQEAAL
-1181 SMDSRESKLNAVYEE
+1181 SMDSREQKLNAIYEE
-1196 VESGMQ
+1196 IESDMQ
-1202 LLGVTA
+1202 LVGVTA

-1243 NIGYSCQLLTDE
+1243 NIGYSCQLLTDD
-1255 LVDVFIVDGNSVE
+1255 LADVFIVDGNSVE

-1275 QFKESIKIFDRFR
+1275 QFKESIKIYYRFR
-1288 PGGTE
+1288 PGGIDPLD
-1293 AMNHFNSDSSMDPMS
+1293 HFNSDSNMDPLS
-1308 VAMTQT
+1308 VTMTQT
-1314 SAFMQDANGSTMPP
+1314 SAFMQETNLPPTPPP
-1328 PPAISVVTFRW
+1328 PPAISVVTF
-1339 DAKIKDNKG
+1339 
-1348 GPDSAECNDIF
+1348 SAECNDLF
-1359 GDPEKNSD
+1359 GDEKRSED
-1367 GRRTAPS
+1367 GGCAS
-1374 VIVDENTGFAL
+1374 ILIDENTGFAL

-1394 CLSPELESKFLDIA
+1394 CLSPELETKFLDIA

-1461 SGQEGLQAVLSSDYA
+1461 SGQEGLQAVLSSDYS
-1476 IAQFCHLE
+1476 IAQFRYLE

-1565 YPRLYTPGLKSEL
+1565 FPRLYTPGLKSEL

-1593 TSLILFLIPYGVYK
+1593 TSLVLFLIPYGVYK
-1607 DGVSHNGYIL
+1607 DGVSENGYIL

-1633 DNTAQIALYTSYW
+1633 DNTAQISLYTSYW
-1646 TIVNHITIW
+1646 TVVNHVTIW
-1655 GSLIWYFVLDY
+1655 GSLVWYFVLDY

-1679 LTQAIKDLT
+1679 LTQAMKDLT
-1688 FWMTMLITVVMLMAP
+1688 FWVTMLITVMALVAP
-1703 VLAYKFYLLDVHPSL
+1703 VLAYKYYLLDVHPSL

-1728 KVHSRVSSDVRRTPS
+1728 KIHSRASSDVRRTAS

-1771 IMHKMPQ
+1771 IMHKLPQ

-1789 KSQTLHN
+1789 KTQALHN
-1796 SVAASVDGMNNK
+1796 NLNSADGQASK
-1808 QQNHTN
+1808 TN
-1814 NSGGTKT
+1814 NVSGKQTV
-1821 NDNNNTNLRH
+1821 NNNTNLRQ
-1831 NQNNQIHSSMADI
+1831 NQNHSSMADI
-1844 RHDGRASGE
+1844 TADGRGTGSEGGRGSG
-1853 RYQGSASTDELSP
+1853 GTDDMSP

>member
-1 MPGTRKGSEAGQRT
+1 MGTKT
-15 RQRPDTLELG
+15 
-25 VLSADIRQQQQ
+25 
-36 QREQERELE
+36 
-45 QEQEQQEPDIEHW
+45 
-58 SAAAAQP
+58 
-65 TAATTRRSRWFN
+65 
-77 FASKSRRR
+77 
-85 RLLRCEEEQMQL
+85 
-97 AVEPEHEHDLEQQ
+97 
-110 QVRLAQPEITNIG
+110 
-123 NSTLTIASPAATHIK
+123 
-138 PAVPSSATASSHLAD
+138 
-153 SFYSLANADAGDE
+153 
-166 PKAAIDVEQ
+166 
-175 QYKEQP
+175 
-181 PSKPRLSVL
+181 
-190 QRFASWRRSA
+190 
-200 PDSLPSR
+200 
-207 RHSRLQSGDLGS
+207 
-219 QPQLS
+219 QPQQ
-224 ASASARNLRRLS
+224 AKE
-236 QMRRRRSSYYFSD
+236 

-256 NDKDFNSQFKY
+256 NDKEFNLQYKY

-275 KYTLLTFLPFNLLE
+275 KYSVFTFLPFNLLE

-360 LVEAKW
+360 LVDAKW
-366 SDVQVGDVIRLDN
+366 SEVQVGDVIRLDN
-379 NQFVAADIMLLTT
+379 NQFVAADILLLTT

-417 LIETTELGEQ
+417 LTETIELGDH
-427 HDLLWNFNG
+427 HDALWNFNG
-436 EIICERPN
+436 EILCERPN

-450 EGTLMWKNQRFALD
+450 DGTLIWRNQRFALD
-464 NDKIL
+464 NEKIL

-528 LFALGCAIWEGL
+528 LFAVGCAIWEGF
-540 IGQHFQLYLPWE
+540 IGQHFQVYLPWE
-552 HIIPQEMVASG
+552 HIIPKDYIPTG

-588 VSVEVIRFAQS
+588 VSVEVIRFIQS

-611 RTQTYAKARTT
+611 RTNTYAKARTT

-668 ELIEITEQT
+668 EPIEVTE
-677 LFQTCNSNNSKSS
+677 
-690 KSSSN
+690 
-695 SKSSSGVNKRS
+695 
-706 SSSASTAATPT
+706 
-717 APPTI
+717 
-722 LVHTAEV
+722 
-729 HAKKSALLVTQD
+729 ALQ
-741 GGTQLAH
+741 
-748 SPEELCGRIASEQ
+748 C
-761 ATPAISTMENP
+761 
-772 LARKQVHYLS
+772 
-782 PSRSVANED
+782 
-791 DVDDPGG
+791 
-798 SKEDPGS
+798 
-805 RSPSASPSASSGLG
+805 
-819 ACFTRSGQRMRRQ
+819 
-832 LSGGLSTSCA
+832 
-842 SGSVSGDKVIILH
+842 
-855 DNQPEHEHHHQQQQQ
+855 
-870 QQQQKQQHEQ
+870 
-880 QTNRK
+880 
-885 LVKFNLTPSAS
+885 
-896 SATECE
+896 
-902 TSAIDSDS
+902 
-910 GCCAPFRPHHHSHR
+910 
-924 NSERNNSSRR
+924 
-934 NSNCNSNSST
+934 
-944 NTNTNTNTNN
+944 
-954 NNSSSSTTTTT
+954 
-965 TTTNAHH
+965 
-972 RYLSTHRFATNWS
+972 
-985 SSHQKVHMLEPVDF
+985 VDF

-1005 EVDFRWYDRTLLDAV
+1005 ESDFRWYDRTLLDAV

-1027 QNFFRLLA
+1027 HVFFRLLA
-1035 LCHTVMAETVDGRLE
+1035 LCHTVMAETVEGKLE

-1060 LVSAARNFGFVFRTR
+1060 LVAAARNFGFVFRSR
-1075 TPNSITIEVMGRI
+1075 TPNSITIEVMGRL
-1088 EEYELLHILDFNN
+1088 EEYELLNILDFNN

-1112 GNSVV
+1112 GDSVV

-1158 LAERRLSEQYYNDWR
+1158 LAERRLTEQYYKDWR
-1173 SRQQEAAL
+1173 TRQQEAAL
-1181 SMDSRESKLNAVYEE
+1181 AMDSREEKLNEIYEE
-1196 VESGMQ
+1196 IESDMQ
-1202 LLGVTA
+1202 LVGVTA
-1208 IEDKLQDGVPKS
+1208 IEDKLQDGVPKA
-1220 IANLQNAGIKIWVL
+1220 IANLQSAGIKIWVL

-1255 LVDVFIVDGNSVE
+1255 LADVFIVDGNSVE

-1275 QFKESIKIFDRFR
+1275 QFKESIKIYNRFR

-1293 AMNHFNSDSSMDPMS
+1293 ALYNSDSNMDPLS
-1308 VAMTQT
+1308 VTMTQT
-1314 SAFMQDANGSTMPP
+1314 SVFMHESSAPPTPPP

-1339 DAKIKDNKG
+1339 DDKNKDNKG
-1348 GPDSAECNDIF
+1348 GPDSAECNDLF
-1359 GDPEKNSD
+1359 GDEKRSLD
-1367 GRRTAPS
+1367 GGAAS
-1374 VIVDENTGFAL
+1374 IVIDETTGFAL

-1394 CLSPELESKFLDIA
+1394 CLSPELEIKFLDIA

-1476 IAQFCHLE
+1476 IAQFRYLE

-1546 PVLALGVFE
+1546 PVLSLGIFE
-1555 QDVSDKNSVE
+1555 QDVSDKNSLE

-1593 TSLILFLIPYGVYK
+1593 TSLVLFLIPYGVYK
-1607 DGVSHNGYIL
+1607 DGVSQHGYIL

-1633 DNTAQIALYTSYW
+1633 DNTAQISLYTSYW
-1646 TIVNHITIW
+1646 TVVNHITIW
-1655 GSLIWYFVLDY
+1655 GSLVWYFVLDY

-1688 FWMTMLITVVMLMAP
+1688 FWMTMLITVMVLVAP
-1703 VLAYKFYLLDVHPSL
+1703 VLAYKYYLLDVHPSL

-1728 KVHSRVSSDVRRTPS
+1728 KFHSRASSDVRRTPS

-1771 IMHKMPQ
+1771 IMHKKPQ

-1789 KSQTLHN
+1789 KTQALHN
-1796 SVAASVDGMNNK
+1796 NLASAD
-1808 QQNHTN
+1808 Q
-1814 NSGGTKT
+1814 TKT
-1821 NDNNNTNLRH
+1821 NSSGNHMGNNNNTNQRH
-1831 NQNNQIHSSMADI
+1831 NQNQNHSSMADI
-1844 RHDGRASGE
+1844 SVEGRVHEADAGGSGGTE
-1853 RYQGSASTDELSP
+1853 DMSP

>member
-1 MPGTRKGSEAGQRT
+1 MQGVRRESG
-15 RQRPDTLELG
+15 RQRPDTLELS
-25 VLSADIRQQQQ
+25 VLGQNDATKQQQQ
-36 QREQERELE
+36 QQKQELE
-45 QEQEQQEPDIEHW
+45 QQQQQLPHAMQT
-58 SAAAAQP
+58 AAA
-65 TAATTRRSRWFN
+65 TRRSRWFH
-77 FASKSRRR
+77 FARKSRSRRR
-85 RLLRCEEEQMQL
+85 LCGEEEQLQL
-97 AVEPEHEHDLEQQ
+97 ALEAQTDAEDEETAAATAAAAQ
-110 QVRLAQPEITNIG
+110 QVRLAQPETMNIG
-123 NSTLTIASPAATHIK
+123 NSMLTINTPKTATTTSTNASDNGRD
-138 PAVPSSATASSHLAD
+138 D
-153 SFYSLANADAGDE
+153 SFYSLVNASTSAQ
-166 PKAAIDVEQ
+166 AAAADNSHSNAPATVVAVDVEQ

-181 PSKPRLSVL
+181 QLVGKPRLSML
-190 QRFASWRRSA
+190 QRWASWRRSA

-207 RHSRLQSGDLGS
+207 RRNPS
-219 QPQLS
+219 QVDQLEQQQVS
-224 ASASARNLRRLS
+224 ASASARNLRRVS
-236 QMRRRRSSYYFSD
+236 QLRRRRSSYYFSD

-275 KYTLLTFLPFNLLE
+275 KYSLLTFLPFNLLE

-360 LVEAKW
+360 LIEAKW
-366 SDVQVGDVIRLDN
+366 SEVQVGDVIRLDN
-379 NQFVAADIMLLTT
+379 NQFVAADILLLTT

-417 LIETTELGEQ
+417 LMETTELGDQ

-450 EGTLMWKNQRFALD
+450 EGTLIWKNQRFALD

-476 NTQWCYGVVVFAGVD
+476 NTQWCYGLVVFAGVD

-528 LFALGCAIWEGL
+528 LFAIGCAVWEGL

-588 VSVEVIRFAQS
+588 VSVEVIRFVQS

-611 RTQTYAKARTT
+611 RTHTYAKARTT

-668 ELIEITEQT
+668 ELIDI
-677 LFQTCNSNNSKSS
+677 NDI
-690 KSSSN
+690 
-695 SKSSSGVNKRS
+695 V
-706 SSSASTAATPT
+706 
-717 APPTI
+717 
-722 LVHTAEV
+722 
-729 HAKKSALLVTQD
+729 
-741 GGTQLAH
+741 
-748 SPEELCGRIASEQ
+748 
-761 ATPAISTMENP
+761 
-772 LARKQVHYLS
+772 
-782 PSRSVANED
+782 
-791 DVDDPGG
+791 
-798 SKEDPGS
+798 
-805 RSPSASPSASSGLG
+805 
-819 ACFTRSGQRMRRQ
+819 
-832 LSGGLSTSCA
+832 
-842 SGSVSGDKVIILH
+842 
-855 DNQPEHEHHHQQQQQ
+855 
-870 QQQQKQQHEQ
+870 
-880 QTNRK
+880 
-885 LVKFNLTPSAS
+885 
-896 SATECE
+896 
-902 TSAIDSDS
+902 
-910 GCCAPFRPHHHSHR
+910 
-924 NSERNNSSRR
+924 
-934 NSNCNSNSST
+934 
-944 NTNTNTNTNN
+944 
-954 NNSSSSTTTTT
+954 
-965 TTTNAHH
+965 
-972 RYLSTHRFATNWS
+972 
-985 SSHQKVHMLEPVDF
+985 EPIDF

-1005 EVDFRWYDRTLLDAV
+1005 ETDFRWYDRTLLDAV
-1020 RSDEEHS
+1020 RSDEEHAH
-1027 QNFFRLLA
+1027 NFFRLLA

-1075 TPNSITIEVMGRI
+1075 TPNSITIEVMGRL

-1125 VIYDRLHSGQED
+1125 VIYDRLHGGQED

-1158 LAERRLSEQYYNDWR
+1158 LAERRLTEEYYNDWR
-1173 SRQQEAAL
+1173 VRQTEAAL
-1181 SMDSRESKLNAVYEE
+1181 SMDSREQKLNAMYEE
-1196 VESGMQ
+1196 IESDMQ
-1202 LLGVTA
+1202 LVGVTA

-1255 LVDVFIVDGNSVE
+1255 LVDVFIVDGSSVE

-1293 AMNHFNSDSSMDPMS
+1293 AMNQLHSESSMDPMN
-1308 VAMTQT
+1308 VTMTQT
-1314 SAFMQDANGSTMPP
+1314 SAFMQDTNGSPIPQP

-1348 GPDSAECNDIF
+1348 GPDSAECNDLF
-1359 GDPEKNSD
+1359 GDAEKSDD

-1374 VIVDENTGFAL
+1374 IVVDETTGFAL

-1476 IAQFCHLE
+1476 IAQFCYLE

-1646 TIVNHITIW
+1646 TIVNHVTIW

-1679 LTQAIKDLT
+1679 LTQAIKDVS
-1688 FWMTMLITVVMLMAP
+1688 FWVTMLITVVMLMAP

-1728 KVHSRVSSDVRRTPS
+1728 KMHSRVSSDVRRTPS

-1771 IMHKMPQ
+1771 IMHKLPQ

-1789 KSQTLHN
+1789 KTQALHN
-1796 SVAASVDGMNNK
+1796 NIGSADGK
-1808 QQNHTN
+1808 QAPPGGGPNHHHHPHHHHN
-1814 NSGGTKT
+1814 NSHNHSQG
-1821 NDNNNTNLRH
+1821 NNINNNNNNTNLRH
-1831 NQNNQIHSSMADI
+1831 NQNNQQQIHSSMADI
-1844 RHDGRASGE
+1844 RGDGRGSGDT
-1853 RYQGSASTDELSP
+1853 RRSSDAGTDDMSP

>member
-1 MPGTRKGSEAGQRT
+1 MGTKT
-15 RQRPDTLELG
+15 
-25 VLSADIRQQQQ
+25 
-36 QREQERELE
+36 
-45 QEQEQQEPDIEHW
+45 
-58 SAAAAQP
+58 
-65 TAATTRRSRWFN
+65 
-77 FASKSRRR
+77 
-85 RLLRCEEEQMQL
+85 
-97 AVEPEHEHDLEQQ
+97 
-110 QVRLAQPEITNIG
+110 
-123 NSTLTIASPAATHIK
+123 
-138 PAVPSSATASSHLAD
+138 
-153 SFYSLANADAGDE
+153 
-166 PKAAIDVEQ
+166 
-175 QYKEQP
+175 
-181 PSKPRLSVL
+181 
-190 QRFASWRRSA
+190 
-200 PDSLPSR
+200 
-207 RHSRLQSGDLGS
+207 
-219 QPQLS
+219 QPQL
-224 ASASARNLRRLS
+224 AKE
-236 QMRRRRSSYYFSD
+236 

-256 NDKDFNSQFKY
+256 NDKEFNAQFKY

-275 KYTLLTFLPFNLLE
+275 KYSLFTFLPFNLLE

-360 LVEAKW
+360 LVDAKW
-366 SDVQVGDVIRLDN
+366 SEVQVGDVIRLDN
-379 NQFVAADIMLLTT
+379 NQFVAADILLLST

-417 LIETTELGEQ
+417 LTETIELGDR

-436 EIICERPN
+436 EILCERPN

-450 EGTLMWKNQRFALD
+450 DGTLIWRSQRFALD
-464 NDKIL
+464 NEKIL

-528 LFALGCAIWEGL
+528 FFAIGCAIWEGL
-540 IGQHFQLYLPWE
+540 IGQHFQRYLPWE
-552 HIIPQEMVASG
+552 HIIPKDYIPTG

-588 VSVEVIRFAQS
+588 VSVEVIRFVQS

-611 RTQTYAKARTT
+611 TTNTYAKARTT

-668 ELIEITEQT
+668 ELIEITE
-677 LFQTCNSNNSKSS
+677 
-690 KSSSN
+690 
-695 SKSSSGVNKRS
+695 
-706 SSSASTAATPT
+706 
-717 APPTI
+717 
-722 LVHTAEV
+722 
-729 HAKKSALLVTQD
+729 
-741 GGTQLAH
+741 
-748 SPEELCGRIASEQ
+748 
-761 ATPAISTMENP
+761 AIQS
-772 LARKQVHYLS
+772 
-782 PSRSVANED
+782 
-791 DVDDPGG
+791 
-798 SKEDPGS
+798 
-805 RSPSASPSASSGLG
+805 
-819 ACFTRSGQRMRRQ
+819 
-832 LSGGLSTSCA
+832 
-842 SGSVSGDKVIILH
+842 
-855 DNQPEHEHHHQQQQQ
+855 
-870 QQQQKQQHEQ
+870 
-880 QTNRK
+880 
-885 LVKFNLTPSAS
+885 
-896 SATECE
+896 
-902 TSAIDSDS
+902 
-910 GCCAPFRPHHHSHR
+910 
-924 NSERNNSSRR
+924 
-934 NSNCNSNSST
+934 
-944 NTNTNTNTNN
+944 
-954 NNSSSSTTTTT
+954 
-965 TTTNAHH
+965 
-972 RYLSTHRFATNWS
+972 
-985 SSHQKVHMLEPVDF
+985 VDF

-1005 EVDFRWYDRTLLDAV
+1005 ESDFRWYDRTLLDAV

-1027 QNFFRLLA
+1027 HVFFRLLA

-1075 TPNSITIEVMGRI
+1075 TPNSITIEVMGRM
-1088 EEYELLHILDFNN
+1088 EDYELLNILDFNN

-1112 GNSVV
+1112 GDSVV

-1125 VIYDRLHSGQED
+1125 VIYDRLHGGQED

-1158 LAERRLSEQYYNDWR
+1158 LAERRLTEQYYNDWR
-1173 SRQQEAAL
+1173 SRHQEAAL
-1181 SMDSRESKLNAVYEE
+1181 SMDSREQKLNAMYEE
-1196 VESGMQ
+1196 IESDMQ
-1202 LLGVTA
+1202 LVGVTA

-1255 LVDVFIVDGNSVE
+1255 LADVFIVDGNSVE

-1275 QFKESIKIFDRFR
+1275 QFKESIKIYNRFR
-1288 PGGTE
+1288 PGGIE
-1293 AMNHFNSDSSMDPMS
+1293 GFDRMNSDMSMDPLS
-1308 VAMTQT
+1308 VTMTQT
-1314 SAFMQDANGSTMPP
+1314 SAFMQESNLPPTPPP

-1339 DAKIKDNKG
+1339 DDKIKDNKG
-1348 GPDSAECNDIF
+1348 GPDSAECNNLF
-1359 GDPEKNSD
+1359 GDEKKSED
-1367 GRRTAPS
+1367 GGAAS
-1374 VIVDENTGFAL
+1374 IVVDENTGFAL

-1394 CLSPELESKFLDIA
+1394 CLSPELETKFLDIA

-1476 IAQFCHLE
+1476 IAQFRYLE

-1565 YPRLYTPGLKSEL
+1565 FPRLYTPGLKSEL

-1593 TSLILFLIPYGVYK
+1593 TSLILFLIPYGVYR
-1607 DGVSHNGYIL
+1607 DGVSHDGYVL

-1633 DNTAQIALYTSYW
+1633 DNTAQISLYTSYW
-1646 TIVNHITIW
+1646 TVVNHVTIW

-1679 LTQAIKDLT
+1679 LTQAMKDLS
-1688 FWMTMLITVVMLMAP
+1688 FWATMLITVMVLVAP

-1728 KVHSRVSSDVRRTPS
+1728 KIHSRASSSVRRTAS

-1771 IMHKMPQ
+1771 IMHKLPQ

-1789 KSQTLHN
+1789 KTQALHN
-1796 SVAASVDGMNNK
+1796 NLNSADGPASK
-1808 QQNHTN
+1808 TN
-1814 NSGGTKT
+1814 NVSGQHMA
-1821 NDNNNTNLRH
+1821 NNNNTNLRH
-1831 NQNNQIHSSMADI
+1831 NQNQNHSSMADI
-1844 RHDGRASGE
+1844 TGDG
-1853 RYQGSASTDELSP
+1853 GSAGDGGRGSVGTDDLSP

>member
-1 MPGTRKGSEAGQRT
+1 MGTKT
-15 RQRPDTLELG
+15 
-25 VLSADIRQQQQ
+25 
-36 QREQERELE
+36 
-45 QEQEQQEPDIEHW
+45 
-58 SAAAAQP
+58 
-65 TAATTRRSRWFN
+65 
-77 FASKSRRR
+77 
-85 RLLRCEEEQMQL
+85 
-97 AVEPEHEHDLEQQ
+97 
-110 QVRLAQPEITNIG
+110 
-123 NSTLTIASPAATHIK
+123 
-138 PAVPSSATASSHLAD
+138 
-153 SFYSLANADAGDE
+153 
-166 PKAAIDVEQ
+166 
-175 QYKEQP
+175 
-181 PSKPRLSVL
+181 
-190 QRFASWRRSA
+190 
-200 PDSLPSR
+200 
-207 RHSRLQSGDLGS
+207 
-219 QPQLS
+219 QPQL
-224 ASASARNLRRLS
+224 AKE
-236 QMRRRRSSYYFSD
+236 

-256 NDKDFNSQFKY
+256 NDKEFNAQFKY

-275 KYTLLTFLPFNLLE
+275 KYSLFTFLPFNLLE

-334 AYDDIQRHLSDS
+334 AYDDIQRHISDS

-366 SDVQVGDVIRLDN
+366 SEVQVGDVIRLDN
-379 NQFVAADIMLLTT
+379 NQFVAADTLLLST

-417 LIETTELGEQ
+417 LTETIELGDR
-427 HDLLWNFNG
+427 HDSLWNFNG

-450 EGTLMWKNQRFALD
+450 DGTLIWRGQRFALD
-464 NDKIL
+464 NEKIL

-528 LFALGCAIWEGL
+528 LFAIGCAIWEGL

-552 HIIPQEMVASG
+552 HIIPKDYIPTG

-588 VSVEVIRFAQS
+588 VSVEVIRFVQS
-599 FLINWDEEMYYA
+599 FLINWDEEMYYP
-611 RTQTYAKARTT
+611 TTNTYAKARTT

-653 INGRTYGDVIDLRTG
+653 INGRSYGDVIDLRTG
-668 ELIEITEQT
+668 ELVEITE
-677 LFQTCNSNNSKSS
+677 
-690 KSSSN
+690 
-695 SKSSSGVNKRS
+695 
-706 SSSASTAATPT
+706 
-717 APPTI
+717 
-722 LVHTAEV
+722 
-729 HAKKSALLVTQD
+729 ALQ
-741 GGTQLAH
+741 
-748 SPEELCGRIASEQ
+748 S
-761 ATPAISTMENP
+761 
-772 LARKQVHYLS
+772 
-782 PSRSVANED
+782 
-791 DVDDPGG
+791 
-798 SKEDPGS
+798 
-805 RSPSASPSASSGLG
+805 
-819 ACFTRSGQRMRRQ
+819 
-832 LSGGLSTSCA
+832 
-842 SGSVSGDKVIILH
+842 
-855 DNQPEHEHHHQQQQQ
+855 
-870 QQQQKQQHEQ
+870 
-880 QTNRK
+880 
-885 LVKFNLTPSAS
+885 
-896 SATECE
+896 
-902 TSAIDSDS
+902 
-910 GCCAPFRPHHHSHR
+910 
-924 NSERNNSSRR
+924 
-934 NSNCNSNSST
+934 
-944 NTNTNTNTNN
+944 
-954 NNSSSSTTTTT
+954 
-965 TTTNAHH
+965 
-972 RYLSTHRFATNWS
+972 
-985 SSHQKVHMLEPVDF
+985 VDF

-1005 EVDFRWYDRTLLDAV
+1005 ESDFRWYDRTLLDAV

-1027 QNFFRLLA
+1027 HVFFRLLA
-1035 LCHTVMAETVDGRLE
+1035 LCHTVMAETVDGKLE

-1075 TPNSITIEVMGRI
+1075 TPNSITIEVMGQT
-1088 EEYELLHILDFNN
+1088 EEYELLNILDFNN

-1112 GNSVV
+1112 GDSMV

-1125 VIYDRLHSGQED
+1125 VIYDRLHGGQED

-1152 GLRTLV
+1152 GLRTLA
-1158 LAERRLSEQYYNDWR
+1158 LAERRLTEQYYNDWR

-1181 SMDSRESKLNAVYEE
+1181 SMDSREQKLNAIYEE
-1196 VESGMQ
+1196 IESEMQ
-1202 LLGVTA
+1202 LVGVTA

-1255 LVDVFIVDGNSVE
+1255 LADVFIVDGNSVE

-1275 QFKESIKIFDRFR
+1275 QFKESIKIYNRFR
-1288 PGGTE
+1288 PGG
-1293 AMNHFNSDSSMDPMS
+1293 FDPFDRLNSDSNMDPLS
-1308 VAMTQT
+1308 VTMTQT
-1314 SAFMQDANGSTMPP
+1314 SAFMQETNLPPTPPP

-1339 DAKIKDNKG
+1339 DEKNKDNKG
-1348 GPDSAECNDIF
+1348 GPDSAECNNLF
-1359 GDPEKNSD
+1359 GDEKGSED
-1367 GRRTAPS
+1367 GGTAS
-1374 VIVDENTGFAL
+1374 IVVDENTGFAL

-1394 CLSPELESKFLDIA
+1394 CLSPELENKFLDIA

-1461 SGQEGLQAVLSSDYA
+1461 SGQEGLQAVLSSDYS
-1476 IAQFCHLE
+1476 IAQFRYLE

-1555 QDVSDKNSVE
+1555 QDVSDKNSLE
-1565 YPRLYTPGLKSEL
+1565 FPRLYTPGLKSEL

-1593 TSLILFLIPYGVYK
+1593 TSLVLFLIPYGVYK
-1607 DGVSHNGYIL
+1607 DGVSANGFVV

-1633 DNTAQIALYTSYW
+1633 DNTAQISLYTSYW
-1646 TIVNHITIW
+1646 TVVNHVTIW
-1655 GSLIWYFVLDY
+1655 GSLVWYFVLDY

-1679 LTQAIKDLT
+1679 LTQAMKDLT
-1688 FWMTMLITVVMLMAP
+1688 FWVTMLITVMALVAP

-1728 KVHSRVSSDVRRTPS
+1728 KIHSRASSDVRRTAS

-1771 IMHKMPQ
+1771 IMHKLPQ

-1789 KSQTLHN
+1789 KTQVLHN
-1796 SVAASVDGMNNK
+1796 NLNSADGPNSKGNNVTG
-1808 QQNHTN
+1808 HHMV
-1814 NSGGTKT
+1814 
-1821 NDNNNTNLRH
+1821 NNNTNMRH
-1831 NQNNQIHSSMADI
+1831 NQNQNHSSMADI
-1844 RHDGRASGE
+1844 TADGRGNGGDDGRGSG
-1853 RYQGSASTDELSP
+1853 GSDDMSP

>member
-1 MPGTRKGSEAGQRT
+1 MIGGGKRCSEAARRM
-15 RQRPDTLELG
+15 RQRPDTLELA
-25 VLSADIRQQQQ
+25 VLDGQQV
-36 QREQERELE
+36 EKQEDD
-45 QEQEQQEPDIEHW
+45 QTPSGAIGEP
-58 SAAAAQP
+58 
-65 TAATTRRSRWFN
+65 AATASTSSSTKKTCWFQFARSSRNRR
-77 FASKSRRR
+77 K
-85 RLLRCEEEQMQL
+85 RLHCEEDEEE
-97 AVEPEHEHDLEQQ
+97 AENG
-110 QVRLAQPEITNIG
+110 RRACLAQPEGMNIG
-123 NSTLTIASPAATHIK
+123 SSTQTIATPLM
-138 PAVPSSATASSHLAD
+138 VGD
-153 SFYSLANADAGDE
+153 SFYSLAPEAPNPAED
-166 PKAAIDVEQ
+166 PKPEDQE
-175 QYKEQP
+175 QYKQRD
-181 PSKPRLSVL
+181 PSEVSESK
-190 QRFASWRRSA
+190 
-200 PDSLPSR
+200 
-207 RHSRLQSGDLGS
+207 
-219 QPQLS
+219 
-224 ASASARNLRRLS
+224 SARSLRRLS
-236 QMRRRRSSYYFSD
+236 QMRRRRSSYYFSE

-256 NDKDFNSQFKY
+256 NDKEFNLQYKY

-275 KYTLLTFLPFNLLE
+275 KYSVFTFLPFNLLE

-360 LVEAKW
+360 LVDAKW
-366 SDVQVGDVIRLDN
+366 SEVQVGDVIRLDN
-379 NQFVAADIMLLTT
+379 NQFVAADILLLTT

-417 LIETTELGEQ
+417 LTETIELGDH
-427 HDLLWNFNG
+427 HDALWNFNG
-436 EIICERPN
+436 EILCERPN

-450 EGTLMWKNQRFALD
+450 DGTLIWRNQRFALD
-464 NDKIL
+464 NEKIL

-528 LFALGCAIWEGL
+528 LFAVGCAIWEGL
-540 IGQHFQLYLPWE
+540 IGQHFQAYLPWE
-552 HIIPQEMVASG
+552 HIIPKDYIPTG

-588 VSVEVIRFAQS
+588 VSVEVIRFIQS

-611 RTQTYAKARTT
+611 RTNTYAKARTT

-668 ELIEITEQT
+668 EPIEVTEQ
-677 LFQTCNSNNSKSS
+677 QTIFHNSPRNPEEVPT
-690 KSSSN
+690 
-695 SKSSSGVNKRS
+695 GTA
-706 SSSASTAATPT
+706 ASTSPSTSAKQ
-717 APPTI
+717 PPLI
-722 LVHTAEV
+722 LVHKAEI
-729 HAKKSALLVTQD
+729 HAKKSTVMVTAE
-741 GGTQLAH
+741 GETQLAS
-748 SPEELCGRIASEQ
+748 SPSSDRAE
-761 ATPAISTMENP
+761 MEPPSLDSQRNP
-772 LARKQVHYLS
+772 RGRKQVRYS
-782 PSRSVANED
+782 APSRSQEME
-791 DVDDPGG
+791 PGG
-798 SKEDPGS
+798 TIPGGLSPTGYEKQRSSS
-805 RSPSASPSASSGLG
+805 RNSAGGLG
-819 ACFTRSGQRMRRQ
+819 VCFKRSGPGLMQRQ
-832 LSGGLSTSCA
+832 LSSTS
-842 SGSVSGDKVIILH
+842 SSDKAL
-855 DNQPEHEHHHQQQQQ
+855 Q
-870 QQQQKQQHEQ
+870 
-880 QTNRK
+880 
-885 LVKFNLTPSAS
+885 
-896 SATECE
+896 C
-902 TSAIDSDS
+902 
-910 GCCAPFRPHHHSHR
+910 
-924 NSERNNSSRR
+924 
-934 NSNCNSNSST
+934 
-944 NTNTNTNTNN
+944 
-954 NNSSSSTTTTT
+954 
-965 TTTNAHH
+965 
-972 RYLSTHRFATNWS
+972 
-985 SSHQKVHMLEPVDF
+985 VDF

-1005 EVDFRWYDRTLLDAV
+1005 ESDFRWYDRTLLDAV

-1027 QNFFRLLA
+1027 HVFFRLLA
-1035 LCHTVMAETVDGRLE
+1035 LCHTVMAETVEGKLE

-1060 LVSAARNFGFVFRTR
+1060 LVAAARNFGFVFRSR
-1075 TPNSITIEVMGRI
+1075 TPNSITIEVMGRM
-1088 EEYELLHILDFNN
+1088 EEYELLNILDFNN

-1112 GNSVV
+1112 GDSVV

-1125 VIYDRLHSGQED
+1125 VIYDRLHGGQED

-1158 LAERRLSEQYYNDWR
+1158 LAERRLTEQYYKEWR
-1173 SRQQEAAL
+1173 TRQQEAAL
-1181 SMDSRESKLNAVYEE
+1181 SMDSREERLNEIYEE
-1196 VESGMQ
+1196 IESDMQ
-1202 LLGVTA
+1202 LVGVTA
-1208 IEDKLQDGVPKS
+1208 IEDKLQDGVPKA
-1220 IANLQNAGIKIWVL
+1220 IANLQSAGIKIWVL

-1243 NIGYSCQLLTDE
+1243 NIGYSCQLLSDE
-1255 LVDVFIVDGNSVE
+1255 LADVFIVDGNSVE

-1275 QFKESIKIFDRFR
+1275 QFKESIKIYNRFR

-1293 AMNHFNSDSSMDPMS
+1293 ALYNSDSNMDPLS
-1308 VAMTQT
+1308 VTMTQT
-1314 SAFMQDANGSTMPP
+1314 SVFMHESSTPPTPPP

-1339 DAKIKDNKG
+1339 DDKNKDNKG
-1348 GPDSAECNDIF
+1348 GPDSAECNDLF
-1359 GDPEKNSD
+1359 GDEKRSLD
-1367 GRRTAPS
+1367 GGAAS
-1374 VIVDENTGFAL
+1374 IVIDENTGFAL

-1394 CLSPELESKFLDIA
+1394 CLSPELEIKFLDIA

-1476 IAQFCHLE
+1476 IAQFRYLE

-1546 PVLALGVFE
+1546 PVLSLGIFE

-1593 TSLILFLIPYGVYK
+1593 TSLVLFLIPYGVYK

-1633 DNTAQIALYTSYW
+1633 DNTAQISLYTSYW
-1646 TIVNHITIW
+1646 TVVNHITIW
-1655 GSLIWYFVLDY
+1655 GSLVWYFVLDY

-1688 FWMTMLITVVMLMAP
+1688 FWMTMLITVMVLVAP
-1703 VLAYKFYLLDVHPSL
+1703 VLAYKYYLLDVHPSL

-1728 KVHSRVSSDVRRTPS
+1728 KIHSRASSDVRRTPS

-1789 KSQTLHN
+1789 KTQALHN
-1796 SVAASVDGMNNK
+1796 NLTSADQTKAS
-1808 QQNHTN
+1808 
-1814 NSGGTKT
+1814 NSSGHHMG
-1821 NDNNNTNLRH
+1821 NNNNTNQRH
-1831 NQNNQIHSSMADI
+1831 NQNQNHSSMADI
-1844 RHDGRASGE
+1844 SAEGRVNGADAGGSGGTE
-1853 RYQGSASTDELSP
+1853 DLSP